1 MRTVVQ
7 EVAFEIAQGNH
18 SEEVVGNV
26 SYVCDFGEGRGT
38 CKHAHILQKVAT
50 SFVKVTDSHE
60 EQMSP

>member
-7 EVAFEIAQGNH
+7 EVAFEIALRNH
-18 SEEVVGNV
+18 SEVVGNV
-26 SYVCDFGEGRGT
+26 SYVCDFGEGGGT
-38 CKHAHILQKVAT
+38 CKQAHILQKVAT